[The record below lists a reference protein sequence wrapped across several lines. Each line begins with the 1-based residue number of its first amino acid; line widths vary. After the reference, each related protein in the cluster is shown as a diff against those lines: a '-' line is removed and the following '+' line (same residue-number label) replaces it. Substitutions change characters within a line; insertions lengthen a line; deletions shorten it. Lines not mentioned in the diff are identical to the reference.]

1 VDDLARLRAIVHG
14 HVQGVFFRED
24 TRRRGE
30 TLGLKGLA
38 RNLPDG
44 TSVEVVAEGKKEDL
58 RALADFL
65 RTGPPA
71 ARVDRVETE
80 WSDYSGEY
88 TEFMTG

>member
-14 HVQGVFFRED
+14 HVQGVFFREA

-58 RALADFL
+58 KALADFL

-80 WSDYSGEY
+80 WSDYSGKY

>member
-1 VDDLARLRAIVHG
+1 LDELTRLRAVVQG
-14 HVQGVFFRED
+14 HVQGVFFRET

-30 TLGLKGLA
+30 SLGLTGFA

-58 RALADFL
+58 KALADFL
-65 RTGPPA
+65 RVGPPA

-80 WSDYSGEY
+80 WSDFSGEY
-88 TEFMTG
+88 EEFTTR